1 MVMAIG
7 HPIGEAGAVS
17 IGIVH
22 GASRGHLIE
31 ADIRL
36 LPRDSGGPLADVSGR
51 VVSIN
56 SMVANGTGVA
66 TSTAAVE
73 QFLEERLTHVEGTG

>member
-1 MVMAIG
+1 MAVG
-7 HPIGEAGAVS
+7 HPMGAAGAVS

-22 GASRGHLIE
+22 AASRGHLIE

-36 LPRDSGGPLADVSGR
+36 LPGKSGGLLANVWGR
-51 VVSIN
+51 LVGIN
-56 SMVANGTGVA
+56 SMVANGRGA
-66 TSTAAVE
+66 AISTAAVE